1 MQQLG
6 FDGGGGGV
14 GFLFSFFVVLGVDG
28 GIGCRGNGVGDG
40 QQNLLTLGRSWT
52 PFA

>member
-14 GFLFSFFVVLGVDG
+14 GFLLSFFVVLGGDG
-28 GIGCRGNGVGDG
+28 GDGCGEKGIGDG